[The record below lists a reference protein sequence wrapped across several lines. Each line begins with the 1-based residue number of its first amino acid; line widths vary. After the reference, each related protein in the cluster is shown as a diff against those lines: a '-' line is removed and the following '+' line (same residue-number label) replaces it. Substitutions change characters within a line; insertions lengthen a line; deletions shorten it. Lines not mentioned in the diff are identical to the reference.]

1 MSLQSMKRWEPHF
14 PVIKRVA
21 AMILSIILDNN
32 SNVSHWSVYNGLS
45 DLGSHSGWEDFSFRM
60 VTAVGGTRS
69 LLMAK
74 GRHNFRWPLASCSR
88 EPESTGLL
96 KGWGYKKCLLCY
108 SELLLTHCRGKS
120 FKPNISHAVCP
131 SKAASSPL
139 VIWCPSLGHFICH
152 HWRTHQ
158 LPQKS
163 SLHVSF

>member
-88 EPESTGLL
+88 EPLSLQGS
-96 KGWGYKKCLLCY
+96 W
-108 SELLLTHCRGKS
+108 RGEGIRNAS
-120 FKPNISHAVCP
+120 YAIQSYCWHTAEGSP
-131 SKAASSPL
+131 SSQTLAMQSAPARQPLRHSSYD
-139 VIWCPSLGHFICH
+139 V
-152 HWRTHQ
+152 
-158 LPQKS
+158 LP
-163 SLHVSF
+163 